1 MQAQKYSIKE
11 WAKDDRPR
19 EKLLSIGVQALS
31 DAELLAILLRN
42 GSKSRSVM
50 EIARELLQRSG
61 GKLANLSQFTL
72 KEMQEI
78 DGVGEAKALLLQ
90 AGFELGRRM
99 EVSDQEQLQLASSED
114 VANYLKAHLQ
124 DYRIE
129 VFGVIFLNRA
139 NRVVHFEIISQ
150 GGITAT
156 VVDPRV
162 VISKAL
168 DHQAVGLILCHNH
181 PSGNLKPS
189 MADKS
194 LTRKLMEAAALFDI
208 RVMDHL
214 IITKN
219 GYTSFADEGLM

>member
-42 GSKSRSVM
+42 GSKTRSVM
-50 EIARELLQRSG
+50 EIARELLQRGG
-61 GKLANLSQFTL
+61 GKLSNLSQFTL

-78 DGVGEAKALLLQ
+78 DGMGEAKAILLQ
-90 AGFELGRRM
+90 AGLELGRRM
-99 EVSDQEQLQLASSED
+99 ETDGQEQLQLASSED

-156 VVDPRV
+156 IVDPRI

-189 MADKS
+189 MADKT
-194 LTRKLMEAAALFDI
+194 LTRKLMEAASLFDI
-208 RVMDHL
+208 QVLDHL
-214 IITKN
+214 IVTKN
-219 GYTSFADEGLM
+219 GYTSFADEGLL

>member
-42 GSKSRSVM
+42 GSKTRSVM
-50 EIARELLQRSG
+50 EIARELMQRSG
-61 GKLANLSQFTL
+61 GKLNNLSRFSL

-78 DGVGEAKALLLQ
+78 DGMGEAKAILLQ
-90 AGFELGRRM
+90 AGLELGRRM
-99 EVSDQEQLQLASSED
+99 ETGGPEQLQMVSSED

-139 NRVVHFEIISQ
+139 NRVVHFEIVSQ

-156 VVDPRV
+156 VVDPRI
-162 VISKAL
+162 VIRKAL
-168 DHQAVGLILCHNH
+168 DQQAVGLILCHNH

-189 MADKS
+189 LADKS
-194 LTRKLMEAAALFDI
+194 LTRKLMEAAAFFDI
-208 RVMDHL
+208 RVIDHL

-219 GYTSFADEGLM
+219 GYTSFADEGLI

>member
-42 GSKSRSVM
+42 GSKTRSVM
-50 EIARELLQRSG
+50 EIARELLQRAS
-61 GKLANLSQFTL
+61 GKLTNLSQFTL

-78 DGVGEAKALLLQ
+78 DGMGEAKALLLQ
-90 AGFELGRRM
+90 AGLELGRRM
-99 EVSDQEQLQLASSED
+99 ETSGQVQQQLASSED

-156 VVDPRV
+156 IVDPRI

-189 MADKS
+189 MADKT
-194 LTRKLMEAAALFDI
+194 LTRKLMEAASLFDI
-208 RVMDHL
+208 QVLDHL
-214 IITKN
+214 IVTKN
-219 GYTSFADEGLM
+219 GYTSFADEGLL

>member
-42 GSKSRSVM
+42 GSKTRSVM
-50 EIARELLQRSG
+50 EIARELLQRAG
-61 GKLANLSQFTL
+61 GKLTNLSQFTL

-78 DGVGEAKALLLQ
+78 DGMGEAKALLLQ
-90 AGFELGRRM
+90 AGLELGRRM
-99 EVSDQEQLQLASSED
+99 ETSGQVQQQLASSED

-156 VVDPRV
+156 IVDPRI

-189 MADKS
+189 MADKT
-194 LTRKLMEAAALFDI
+194 LTRKLMEAASLFDI
-208 RVMDHL
+208 QVLDHL
-214 IITKN
+214 IVTKN
-219 GYTSFADEGLM
+219 GYTSFADEGLL

>member
-42 GSKSRSVM
+42 GSKTRSVM
-50 EIARELLQRSG
+50 EIARELLQRAG
-61 GKLANLSQFTL
+61 GKLTNLSQFTL

-78 DGVGEAKALLLQ
+78 DGMGEAKALLLQ
-90 AGFELGRRM
+90 AGLELGRRM
-99 EVSDQEQLQLASSED
+99 ETGGQEQLQLASSED

-156 VVDPRV
+156 IVDPRI

-194 LTRKLMEAAALFDI
+194 LTRKLMEAASLFDI
-208 RVMDHL
+208 QVLDHL
-214 IITKN
+214 IVTKN
-219 GYTSFADEGLM
+219 GYTSFADEGLL

>member
-42 GSKSRSVM
+42 GSKTRSVM
-50 EIARELLQRSG
+50 EIARELMQRAG
-61 GKLANLSQFTL
+61 GKLNNLSRFSL

-78 DGVGEAKALLLQ
+78 DGMGEAKAILLQ
-90 AGFELGRRM
+90 AGLELGRRM
-99 EVSDQEQLQLASSED
+99 ETGGEEQLQMVSSED

-124 DYRIE
+124 DYRME

-156 VVDPRV
+156 VVDPRI
-162 VISKAL
+162 VIRKAL
-168 DHQAVGLILCHNH
+168 DQQAVGLILCHNH

-189 MADKS
+189 LADKS
-194 LTRKLMEAAALFDI
+194 LTRKLMEAAAFFDI

-219 GYTSFADEGLM
+219 GYTSFADEGLI

>member
-42 GSKSRSVM
+42 GSKTRSVM
-50 EIARELLQRSG
+50 EIARELVQRSG
-61 GKLANLSQFTL
+61 GNLTNLSQFTL

-78 DGVGEAKALLLQ
+78 DGMGEAKAILLQ
-90 AGFELGRRM
+90 AGLELGRRM
-99 EVSDQEQLQLASSED
+99 ETGGQEQLQLASSED
-114 VANYLKAHLQ
+114 VANYLKTHLQ

-156 VVDPRV
+156 IVDPRV

-189 MADKS
+189 LADKS
-194 LTRKLMEAAALFDI
+194 LTRKLIEAAALFDI

-214 IITKN
+214 IITRN
-219 GYTSFADEGLM
+219 GYTSFADEGLI

>member
-90 AGFELGRRM
+90 AGLELGRRM

>member
-42 GSKSRSVM
+42 GSKTRSVM
-50 EIARELLQRSG
+50 EIARELVQRSG
-61 GKLANLSQFTL
+61 GKLTNLSQFTL
-72 KEMQEI
+72 KEIQEI
-78 DGVGEAKALLLQ
+78 DGMGEAKAILLQ
-90 AGFELGRRM
+90 AGLELGRRM
-99 EVSDQEQLQLASSED
+99 ETVGQEQLQLASSED

-189 MADKS
+189 LADKS

-214 IITKN
+214 IITRN
-219 GYTSFADEGLM
+219 GYTSFADEGLL

>member
-42 GSKSRSVM
+42 GSKTRSVM
-50 EIARELLQRSG
+50 EIARELLQRAG
-61 GKLANLSQFTL
+61 GKLTNLSQFTL

-78 DGVGEAKALLLQ
+78 DGMGEAKALLLQ
-90 AGFELGRRM
+90 AGLELGRRM
-99 EVSDQEQLQLASSED
+99 ETSGQVQQQLASSED

-156 VVDPRV
+156 IVDPRI

-189 MADKS
+189 MADKT
-194 LTRKLMEAAALFDI
+194 LTRKLREAASLFDI
-208 RVMDHL
+208 QVLDHL
-214 IITKN
+214 IVTKN
-219 GYTSFADEGLM
+219 GYTSFADEGLL

>member
-42 GSKSRSVM
+42 GSKTRSVM
-50 EIARELLQRSG
+50 EIARELVQRSG
-61 GKLANLSQFTL
+61 GKLTNLSQFTL
-72 KEMQEI
+72 KEIQEI
-78 DGVGEAKALLLQ
+78 DGMGEAKAILLQ
-90 AGFELGRRM
+90 AGLELGRRM
-99 EVSDQEQLQLASSED
+99 ETGGQEQLQLASSED

-181 PSGNLKPS
+181 PSGNLKLS
-189 MADKS
+189 LADKS

-214 IITKN
+214 IITRN
-219 GYTSFADEGLM
+219 GYTSFADEGLL

>member
-42 GSKSRSVM
+42 GSKTRSVM
-50 EIARELLQRSG
+50 EIARELVQRSG
-61 GKLANLSQFTL
+61 GSLSNLSQFTL

-78 DGVGEAKALLLQ
+78 DGMGEAKAILLQ
-90 AGFELGRRM
+90 AGLELGRRM
-99 EVSDQEQLQLASSED
+99 ETAGQEQLQLASSED

-156 VVDPRV
+156 IVDPRV

-189 MADKS
+189 VADKS
-194 LTRKLMEAAALFDI
+194 LTRKLAEAAGLFDI
-208 RVMDHL
+208 RVLDHL
-214 IITKN
+214 IITRN
-219 GYTSFADEGLM
+219 GYTSFADEGLI

>member
-42 GSKSRSVM
+42 GSKTRSVM
-50 EIARELLQRSG
+50 EIARELLQRAG
-61 GKLANLSQFTL
+61 GKLTNLSQFTL

-78 DGVGEAKALLLQ
+78 DGMGEAKALLLQ
-90 AGFELGRRM
+90 AGLELGRRM
-99 EVSDQEQLQLASSED
+99 ETSGQVQQQLASSED

-156 VVDPRV
+156 IVDPRI

-189 MADKS
+189 MADKT
-194 LTRKLMEAAALFDI
+194 LTRKLRQAASLFDI
-208 RVMDHL
+208 QVLDHL

-219 GYTSFADEGLM
+219 GYTSFADEGLL